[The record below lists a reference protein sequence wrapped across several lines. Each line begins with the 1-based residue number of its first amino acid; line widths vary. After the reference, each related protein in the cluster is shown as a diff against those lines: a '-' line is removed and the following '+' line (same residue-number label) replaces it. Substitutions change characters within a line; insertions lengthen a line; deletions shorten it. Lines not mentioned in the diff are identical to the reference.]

1 MKNLTFSFLV
11 FLFNI
16 NLYGQSVQHFELTP
30 KNTKLT
36 NQFFVGDL
44 TTENTE
50 EAKFKFL
57 KWLTYSNV
65 GEDIYIDE
73 IEENRVVFTR
83 IFPQGINMRVLKG
96 VQYDILGN
104 VDLAVRFVVE
114 FKDSKYRLLIDR
126 LSYFENELDS
136 NSYIEAT
143 GKFKEYRLFY
153 SEKELS
159 RMYSYYQNPIELP
172 LEYRN
177 PEEIKKSELKKLEDL
192 ISLLNSFL
200 EDSKEFEKDFY
211 TEQMI
216 VENSF
221 QLNNEINVFPKQKI
235 RTKIEPINYEEFIS
249 KVNNWFDTNKKDLG
263 LLKLYFFEDRVFIS
277 GKRYFNASSG
287 LGAFA
292 EALTG
297 VSFGDLQYYY
307 LDLKINNDSFDFGVG
322 KLLRARFTNECGTG
336 IDKVLIN
343 GGGYEMIV
351 DKKIY
356 IPTLSNS
363 ATFGGLKE
371 FEVCPAIL
379 IYDETTNHSDLFNKK
394 GKPRKVQIKN
404 SESQLAFYNSIYD
417 SFKRNVL
424 KDKVTELKEDW

>member
-1 MKNLTFSFLV
+1 MKNITFCFLV
-11 FLFNI
+11 FLFGFNF
-16 NLYGQSVQHFELTP
+16 YGQSIQKFELTP

-44 TTENTE
+44 TTESAE

-57 KWLTYSNV
+57 KWLTYNNV

-73 IEENRVVFTR
+73 IEENRIVFTR

-136 NSYIEAT
+136 NSYIEAS

-159 RMYSYYQNPIELP
+159 RMYSNYQNPIELP

-177 PEEIKKSELKKLEDL
+177 PEEIKKTELKKLEDL

-200 EDSKEFEKDFY
+200 EDSKEFGKDFSA
-211 TEQMI
+211 EQMI

-221 QLNNEINVFPKQKI
+221 QLNDEINVFPKQKI
-235 RTKIEPINYEEFIS
+235 RTKIEPINYEDFIS

-263 LLKLYFFEDRVFIS
+263 LLKLYYFEDRVFIS

-297 VSFGDLQYYY
+297 VSFGDLQYY
-307 LDLKINNDSFDFGVG
+307 
-322 KLLRARFTNECGTG
+322 
-336 IDKVLIN
+336 
-343 GGGYEMIV
+343 
-351 DKKIY
+351 
-356 IPTLSNS
+356 
-363 ATFGGLKE
+363 
-371 FEVCPAIL
+371 
-379 IYDETTNHSDLFNKK
+379 
-394 GKPRKVQIKN
+394 
-404 SESQLAFYNSIYD
+404 
-417 SFKRNVL
+417 
-424 KDKVTELKEDW
+424 